1 MNDLSMNDLPMNDL
15 APAPLRITEA
25 EIRQHQAAYAY
36 TIDEGPL
43 SAWPTFFTDPCL
55 YRITT
60 RMNEQRNMPLSI
72 MLCDNQAMLYDRVE
86 AVEKANIF
94 EPHFYRHI
102 LSDSRVLSSQDGSM
116 TLETSFICVRSM
128 LDGRMDLFTAGKYVD
143 HVVKQDGR
151 CLFKSKTVVLDHSR
165 IDTLIAIPL

>member
-1 MNDLSMNDLPMNDL
+1 MDDMAPPSLL
-15 APAPLRITEA
+15 AISEDEA
-25 EIRQHQAAYAY
+25 RRHQAAYVY
-36 TIDEGPL
+36 TLDEGPL

-60 RMNEQRNMPLSI
+60 RLNEQRNMPLSI
-72 MLCDNQAMLYDRVE
+72 MLCDNKAMLYDRVE

-102 LSDSRVLSSQDGSM
+102 LSDSRVLSSHDDSIV
-116 TLETSFICVRSM
+116 LETSFICVRSM

-143 HVVKQDGR
+143 HLVKQDGR
-151 CLFKSKTVVLDHSR
+151 CLFKSKT
-165 IDTLIAIPL
+165 

>member
-1 MNDLSMNDLPMNDL
+1 MDDMTPPSLL
-15 APAPLRITEA
+15 AISEDEVR
-25 EIRQHQAAYAY
+25 RHQAAYVY
-36 TIDEGPL
+36 TLDEGPL
-43 SAWPTFFTDPCL
+43 SNWPKLFTDPCL

-60 RMNEQRNMPLSI
+60 RLNEQQNMPLSI
-72 MLCDNQAMLYDRVE
+72 MLCDNHAMLYDRVE

-102 LSDSRVLSSQDGSM
+102 LSDHRVLASDDHSLKM
-116 TLETSFICVRSM
+116 ETSFICIRTM

-143 HVVKQDGR
+143 HCVKQDGR
-151 CLFKSKTVVLDHSR
+151 CLFTSKTVVLDHSR

>member
-1 MNDLSMNDLPMNDL
+1 MNDASSSLR
-15 APAPLRITEA
+15 RITEVEA
-25 EIRQHQAAYAY
+25 RQHQAAYAY

-43 SAWPTFFTDPCL
+43 SDWPTFFTDPCL

-60 RMNEQRNMPLSI
+60 RMNEERKMPLSI
-72 MLCDNQAMLYDRVE
+72 MLCDNHAMLYDRVE

-102 LSDSRVLSSQDGSM
+102 LSDSRVLAATEDSL

-143 HVVKQDGR
+143 QLVKQDGR

>member
-1 MNDLSMNDLPMNDL
+1 MNDVARSLLP
-15 APAPLRITEA
+15 ITEA
-25 EIRQHQAAYAY
+25 EARQRQAAYAY

-43 SAWPTFFTDPCL
+43 SDWPKFFTDPCL

-60 RMNEQRNMPLSI
+60 RVNEERKMPLSI

-102 LSDSRVLSSQDGSM
+102 LSDSRVLSAQDTSLV
-116 TLETSFICVRSM
+116 LETSFICVRSM

>member
-1 MNDLSMNDLPMNDL
+1 MNVVAPSRLP
-15 APAPLRITEA
+15 ITEA
-25 EIRQHQAAYAY
+25 ETRQHQAAYAY

-43 SAWPTFFTDPCL
+43 SDWPKFFTDPCL

-60 RMNEQRNMPLSI
+60 RVNEERKMPLSI

-102 LSDSRVLSSQDGSM
+102 LSDSRVLSSQDA
-116 TLETSFICVRSM
+116 TLVLETSFICVRSM

-143 HVVKQDGR
+143 HVVKHDGR

>member
-1 MNDLSMNDLPMNDL
+1 
-15 APAPLRITEA
+15 
-25 EIRQHQAAYAY
+25 
-36 TIDEGPL
+36 
-43 SAWPTFFTDPCL
+43 
-55 YRITT
+55 
-60 RMNEQRNMPLSI
+60 MNEQQNLPLSI

-102 LSDSRVLSSQDGSM
+102 LSDSRVLAADPHS
-116 TLETSFICVRSM
+116 LKIETSFICVRSM

-143 HVVKQDGR
+143 ELVKQDGR
-151 CLFKSKTVVLDHSR
+151 CLFSSKTVVLDHSR

>member
-1 MNDLSMNDLPMNDL
+1 MNDASSSLR
-15 APAPLRITEA
+15 RITEA
-25 EIRQHQAAYAY
+25 EARRHQAAYAY
-36 TIDEGPL
+36 AIDEGPL
-43 SAWPTFFTDPCL
+43 SDWPTFFTDPCL

-60 RMNEQRNMPLSI
+60 RVNEERKMPLSI
-72 MLCDNQAMLYDRVE
+72 MLCDNHAMLFDRVE
-86 AVEKANIF
+86 AVEKANVF

-102 LSDSRVLSSQDGSM
+102 LSDSRVLAAEEDSL

-143 HVVKQDGR
+143 RLVKQDGR

>member
-1 MNDLSMNDLPMNDL
+1 MNDASSSLR
-15 APAPLRITEA
+15 RITEA
-25 EIRQHQAAYAY
+25 AARQHQAAYAY

-43 SAWPTFFTDPCL
+43 SDWPTFFTDPCL

-60 RMNEQRNMPLSI
+60 RMNEERKMPLSI
-72 MLCDNQAMLYDRVE
+72 MLCDNHAMLYDRVE

-102 LSDSRVLSSQDGSM
+102 LSDSRVLAATEDSL

-143 HVVKQDGR
+143 QLVKQDGR

>member
-1 MNDLSMNDLPMNDL
+1 MNDV
-15 APAPLRITEA
+15 APSLWRITEA
-25 EIRQHQAAYAY
+25 EARQHQAAYAY

-43 SAWPTFFTDPCL
+43 SDWPKFFTDPCL

-60 RMNEQRNMPLSI
+60 RVNEERKMPLSI
-72 MLCDNQAMLYDRVE
+72 MLCDNHAMLYDRVE

-102 LSDSRVLSSQDGSM
+102 LSESRVLCSQDDSLV
-116 TLETSFICVRSM
+116 LETSFICVRSM

-143 HVVKQDGR
+143 HMVKQDGH

>member
-1 MNDLSMNDLPMNDL
+1 MNDASSSLR
-15 APAPLRITEA
+15 RITEA
-25 EIRQHQAAYAY
+25 EARQHQAAYTY

-43 SAWPTFFTDPCL
+43 SDWPTFFTDPCL

-60 RMNEQRNMPLSI
+60 RMNEERKMPLSI
-72 MLCDNQAMLYDRVE
+72 MLCDNHAMLFDRVE

-102 LSDSRVLSSQDGSM
+102 LSESRVLAAEEDSL

-143 HVVKQDGR
+143 RVVKQDGR

>member
-1 MNDLSMNDLPMNDL
+1 MNDV
-15 APAPLRITEA
+15 APSRLQISEA
-25 EIRQHQAAYAY
+25 EVRQHQAAYAY

-43 SAWPTFFTDPCL
+43 SDWPKFFTDPCL

-60 RMNEQRNMPLSI
+60 RVNEERKMPLSI
-72 MLCDNQAMLYDRVE
+72 MLCDNRAMLYDRVE

-102 LSDSRVLSSQDGSM
+102 LSDSRVLSSHEDSM
-116 TLETSFICVRSM
+116 VLETSFICIRSM
-128 LDGRMDLFTAGKYVD
+128 LDGRMDLFTAGKYLD
-143 HVVKQDGR
+143 HVVRQDGR

>member
-1 MNDLSMNDLPMNDL
+1 MNDVALSSSSQ
-15 APAPLRITEA
+15 ISEA
-25 EIRQHQAAYAY
+25 EARRHQAAYTY
-36 TIDEGPL
+36 VIDEGPL
-43 SAWPTFFTDPCL
+43 SEWPKFFTDPCL

-60 RMNEQRNMPLSI
+60 RMNEQQNMPLSI
-72 MLCDNQAMLYDRVE
+72 MLCDSQAMLYDRVE

-102 LSDSRVLSSQDGSM
+102 LSDCRVLAADARSIK
-116 TLETSFICVRSM
+116 LETSFICIRSM

-143 HVVKQDGR
+143 HVVKQDGC
-151 CLFKSKTVVLDHSR
+151 CLFSSKTVVLDHSR

>member
-1 MNDLSMNDLPMNDL
+1 MNDVALSSLSSISEDD
-15 APAPLRITEA
+15 AR
-25 EIRQHQAAYAY
+25 RHQAAYTY
-36 TIDEGPL
+36 VLDEGPL
-43 SAWPTFFTDPCL
+43 ADWPKFFTDPCL

-60 RMNEQRNMPLSI
+60 RMNVQQNMPLSI

-94 EPHFYRHI
+94 EPHFYRHV
-102 LSDSRVLSSQDGSM
+102 LSDSRVLAADAHSIKI
-116 TLETSFICVRSM
+116 ETSFICVRSM

-143 HVVKQDGR
+143 QLVKQDGR
-151 CLFKSKTVVLDHSR
+151 CLFSSKTVVLDHSR

>member
-1 MNDLSMNDLPMNDL
+1 
-15 APAPLRITEA
+15 
-25 EIRQHQAAYAY
+25 
-36 TIDEGPL
+36 
-43 SAWPTFFTDPCL
+43 
-55 YRITT
+55 
-60 RMNEQRNMPLSI
+60 

-102 LSDSRVLSSQDGSM
+102 LSDSRVLSSQDDSLV
-116 TLETSFICVRSM
+116 LETSFICVRSM

-151 CLFKSKTVVLDHSR
+151 CLFKSKTVVLDHSK

>member
-1 MNDLSMNDLPMNDL
+1 MNDVSAVTRP
-15 APAPLRITEA
+15 ITEA
-25 EIRQHQAAYAY
+25 EARLHQAAYTY

-43 SAWPTFFTDPCL
+43 ADWPKYFTDPCV

-60 RMNEQRNMPLSI
+60 RQNEERKMPLSI
-72 MLCDNQAMLYDRVE
+72 MLCDNHAMLYDRVE
-86 AVEKANIF
+86 AIEKANIF

-102 LSDSRVLSSQDGSM
+102 LSDSRVLSAGRDSI

-128 LDGRMDLFTAGKYVD
+128 LDGRMDLFAAGKYVD
-143 HVVKQDGR
+143 QVVKQDGH

>member
-1 MNDLSMNDLPMNDL
+1 MHDV
-15 APAPLRITEA
+15 APSLLRITEA
-25 EIRQHQAAYAY
+25 EARKHQAAYAY

-43 SAWPTFFTDPCL
+43 SDWPKFFTDPCL

-60 RMNEQRNMPLSI
+60 RVNEERKMPLSI

-102 LSDSRVLSSQDGSM
+102 LSDSRVLSSQDDSLV
-116 TLETSFICVRSM
+116 LETSFICVRSM

-143 HVVKQDGR
+143 HMVKQEGR

-165 IDTLIAIPL
+165 VDTLIAIPL

>member
-1 MNDLSMNDLPMNDL
+1 MHDV
-15 APAPLRITEA
+15 APSLFRITEA
-25 EIRQHQAAYAY
+25 EARKHQAAYAY

-43 SAWPTFFTDPCL
+43 SDWPKFFTDPCL

-60 RMNEQRNMPLSI
+60 RVNEERKMPLSI

-102 LSDSRVLSSQDGSM
+102 LSDSRVLSSQDDSLV
-116 TLETSFICVRSM
+116 LETSFICVRSM

-143 HVVKQDGR
+143 HMVKQEGR

-165 IDTLIAIPL
+165 VDTLIAIPL

>member
-1 MNDLSMNDLPMNDL
+1 MNDVALSSLSC
-15 APAPLRITEA
+15 ISESEA
-25 EIRQHQAAYAY
+25 RRHQAAYTY
-36 TIDEGPL
+36 VLDDGPF
-43 SAWPTFFTDPCL
+43 SEWPTFFTDPCL

-60 RMNEQRNMPLSI
+60 RMNEQQNMPLSI

-102 LSDSRVLSSQDGSM
+102 LSDSRVLAADSHSIKI
-116 TLETSFICVRSM
+116 ETSFICVRSM

-143 HVVKQDGR
+143 QLVKQDGR
-151 CLFKSKTVVLDHSR
+151 CLFRAKTVVLDHSR

>member
-1 MNDLSMNDLPMNDL
+1 MNDASSSLR
-15 APAPLRITEA
+15 RITEA
-25 EIRQHQAAYAY
+25 EARRHQAAYAY
-36 TIDEGPL
+36 AIDEGPL
-43 SAWPTFFTDPCL
+43 SDWPTFFTDPCL

-60 RMNEQRNMPLSI
+60 RVNEERKMPLSI
-72 MLCDNQAMLYDRVE
+72 MLCDNHAMLFDRVE
-86 AVEKANIF
+86 AVEKANVF

-102 LSDSRVLSSQDGSM
+102 LSDSRVLAAEEDSL

-143 HVVKQDGR
+143 QLVKQDGR